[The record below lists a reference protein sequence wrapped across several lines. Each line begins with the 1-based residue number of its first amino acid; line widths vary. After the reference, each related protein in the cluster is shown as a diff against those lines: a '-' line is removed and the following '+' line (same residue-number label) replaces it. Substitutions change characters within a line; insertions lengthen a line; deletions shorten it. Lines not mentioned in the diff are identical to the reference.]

1 MRKEEGEMEKA
12 RVGFSISILEVVQT
26 KEMFYTAAETA
37 VLSASPLLLSVA
49 CIYTTGDSW

>member
-1 MRKEEGEMEKA
+1 MEKA

>member
-1 MRKEEGEMEKA
+1 MEKA

-26 KEMFYTAAETA
+26 KEMFYTA